1 MSPRI
6 IFIIRGHVVRIICAV
21 QTRVH
26 FGLDTSIVVEIFGD
40 ILLTIRRAV
49 TQCYLCQQALC
60 IVLIFSYTI
69 LYCIRILL
77 LNSLLCQRYIAI
89 LVILIFRYRVVDRSI
104 RFSIERCV
112 GLSNLV
118 QITILILRDVSQ
130 CICLTSKLPVG
141 IVCTSPLSFTICF
154 FVNCVFLDIGQRFGN
169 NLLVFSNVGR
179 FSCFQTLTGVRS

>member
-1 MSPRI
+1 MPPRI
-6 IFIIRGHVVRIICAV
+6 IFIIRGHVVGIVCTA
-21 QTRVH
+21 QTGVH
-26 FGLDTSIVVEIFGD
+26 LRLDTGVVVKVLGD
-40 ILLTIRRAV
+40 ILFRRSCSAE
-49 TQCYLCQQALC
+49 CYLCQQALC

-118 QITILILRDVSQ
+118 QITVFIFRDVAQ

-154 FVNCVFLDIGQRFGN
+154 FVNCVFLDIGQHFGN
-169 NLLVFSNVGR
+169 NLLVFSNVGC
-179 FSCFQTLTGVRS
+179 FSCF